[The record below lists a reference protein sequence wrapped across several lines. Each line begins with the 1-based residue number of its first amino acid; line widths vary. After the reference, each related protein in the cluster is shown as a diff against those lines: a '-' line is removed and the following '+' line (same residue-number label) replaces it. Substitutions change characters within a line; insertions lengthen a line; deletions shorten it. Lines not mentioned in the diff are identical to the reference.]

1 VRASAVPSNNAGWL
15 RSVAVFYLLAFAIS
29 WLIELPLAAASRGL
43 LHLQLPGIVAF
54 LSPLAPMLA
63 ALIVS
68 VGEGGIAEAGRLLR
82 RLLWWRVGLW
92 WWVAVLLGFPAL
104 ALVAIGLT
112 SLATAHGPDFSDNF
126 IRSALPQFP
135 RTLSPWLLVPPFLL
149 YSMVTSI
156 PEEVGWRGFALPR
169 LQDRAGAVYA
179 SLAVG
184 ALWAL
189 WHLPLFFNPQAVQIG
204 ISFPLFFAAT
214 LSGSMLFTWV
224 FNGTGGSLLMVA
236 FLHSSFN
243 AGNVF
248 LPLLPQVT
256 GTQLQLVLYFGVI
269 TLVGFVLV
277 ASGHLRS
284 VRA

>member
-1 VRASAVPSNNAGWL
+1 MSPSSAGWL

-29 WLIELPLAAASRGL
+29 WLIEIPQAAASRGL
-43 LHLQLPGIVAF
+43 LHIQLPGIIAF

-68 VGEGGIAEAGRLLR
+68 VGEQGIAEAGRLLG
-82 RLLWWRVGLW
+82 RLLWWRVGLR

-112 SLATAHGPDFSDNF
+112 SLATAHAPDFSNNY
-126 IRSALPQFP
+126 IRGALPQFP
-135 RTLSPWLLVPPFLL
+135 RTLSPWILVPPFLL

-189 WHLPLFFNPQAVQIG
+189 WHLPLFFSPQSVQGG
-204 ISFPLFFAAT
+204 ISFPLFFALT

-243 AGNVF
+243 AANVF

-256 GTQLQLVLYFGVI
+256 GTQLQLVLYVAVI
-269 TLVGFVLV
+269 TLVAFVLV
-277 ASGHLRS
+277 ASGRLRS